1 MTLWLPLLDYARS
14 YEPLSREVAKL
25 VGKSACVEIY
35 GISTAQA
42 AALQYH
48 GRLKLR
54 QATPRPVCP
63 YLVVD
68 ADFQS
73 TLGGTV
79 HLPDWI
85 LVTTVRRP
93 KVDRKRQQDQQAALS
108 VSELKVIARHAAT
121 VLVGQLAVMA
131 FGVADTMIA
140 GRYSDTALA

>member
-93 KVDRKRQQDQQAALS
+93 VDRNEN
-108 VSELKVIARHAAT
+108 V
-121 VLVGQLAVMA
+121 VLY
-131 FGVADTMIA
+131 
-140 GRYSDTALA
+140 RRSTANASKTSKPRSP

>member
-14 YEPLSREVAKL
+14 YASLSREVAKL

-48 GRLKLR
+48 GQLKLR

-68 ADFQS
+68 ADVQS
-73 TLGGTV
+73 SLGGTV
-79 HLPDWI
+79 HLPDW
-85 LVTTVRRP
+85 
-93 KVDRKRQQDQQAALS
+93 
-108 VSELKVIARHAAT
+108 
-121 VLVGQLAVMA
+121 VLVKAVRSP
-131 FGVADTMIA
+131 ADRNENMVLYKRANTKM
-140 GRYSDTALA
+140 SDAAKPRTP